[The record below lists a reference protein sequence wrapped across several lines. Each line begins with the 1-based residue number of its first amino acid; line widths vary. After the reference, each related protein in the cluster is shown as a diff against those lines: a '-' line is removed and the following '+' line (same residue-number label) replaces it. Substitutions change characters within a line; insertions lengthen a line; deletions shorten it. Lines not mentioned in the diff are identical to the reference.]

1 MHKIL
6 SKGTIFILR
15 GGYMKVLLLIL
26 VFGSV
31 SLVGLAD
38 EGTPSVCQE

>member
-1 MHKIL
+1 
-6 SKGTIFILR
+6 
-15 GGYMKVLLLIL
+15 MKVLLLII

-31 SLVGLAD
+31 SMVGLAD

>member
-1 MHKIL
+1 
-6 SKGTIFILR
+6 
-15 GGYMKVLLLIL
+15 MKALLLII

-31 SLVGLAD
+31 SMVGLAD

>member
-1 MHKIL
+1 ME
-6 SKGTIFILR
+6 
-15 GGYMKVLLLIL
+15 VLVFIL

-31 SLVGLAD
+31 SMVGLAD

>member
-1 MHKIL
+1 
-6 SKGTIFILR
+6 
-15 GGYMKVLLLIL
+15 MKVLLFIL

-31 SLVGLAD
+31 SMVGLAD

>member
-31 SLVGLAD
+31 SVVGLAD
-38 EGTPSVCQE
+38 EGAPSVCQE